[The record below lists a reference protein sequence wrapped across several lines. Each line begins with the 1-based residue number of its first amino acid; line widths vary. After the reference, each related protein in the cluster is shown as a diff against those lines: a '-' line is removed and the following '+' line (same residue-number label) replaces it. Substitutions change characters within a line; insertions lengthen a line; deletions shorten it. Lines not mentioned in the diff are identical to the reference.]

1 MLSQAYILCV
11 TIWLISPRNI
21 DIWNCVIFR
30 AYLVGLSSDSSL
42 AEAFKIGGKGTGVVQ
57 LMAHITV
64 PLCLSN
70 KKWNLSSKMKILH
83 FHLPEIPLDYCYE
96 MRRLSVS

>member
-1 MLSQAYILCV
+1 M
-11 TIWLISPRNI
+11 
-21 DIWNCVIFR
+21 
-30 AYLVGLSSDSSL
+30 GLSSDSSL

-70 KKWNLSSKMKILH
+70 IYINYTYKNIYFIENLKKK
-83 FHLPEIPLDYCYE
+83 FLDLFLFE
-96 MRRLSVS
+96 R